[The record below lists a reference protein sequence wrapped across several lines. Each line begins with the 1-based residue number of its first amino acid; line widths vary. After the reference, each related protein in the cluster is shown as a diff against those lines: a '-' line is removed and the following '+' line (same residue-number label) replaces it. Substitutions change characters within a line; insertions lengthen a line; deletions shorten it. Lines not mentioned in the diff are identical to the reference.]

1 MGLKGGGWAMA
12 TLTTVEGIQYNFDPS
27 TVVAVSDHDPATKQ
41 AVTCVYGVTGNYLKV
56 KENIQEFLSRLN
68 ITANFAPLTAPNG
81 GAVWLNGSSIAAIR
95 GRVAGDARG
104 ANAVVYTSSITQ
116 WLKDSVADAV
126 TALDAHGGKL

>member
-1 MGLKGGGWAMA
+1 MA
-12 TLTTVEGIQYNFDPS
+12 TLTTVEGIQYNFDPG
-27 TVVAVSDHDPATKQ
+27 TVVAVSDHDTATKQ

-56 KENIQEFLSRLN
+56 TESIQEFLSRLK

-126 TALDAHGGKL
+126 TALNAHGGKL